1 MSSPAPPPAKQYL
14 AGILDRK
21 RVEIRRRRRHGAAAP
36 AGTVESRGS
45 SAIAALRR
53 PLGGPPRVIAEV
65 KFQSPSR
72 GQIRR
77 RVAREAVRV
86 ARQYEEAGAA
96 AVSVLADRV
105 GFGGCALDVR
115 RVAAA
120 IEAPVLFKEFV
131 LDECQVELARTVGAS
146 LVLLLVRA
154 LTATRLRELTVAI
167 RGAGMEPVVEAA
179 NADEVASAL
188 DVDAQI
194 IGVNARDLST
204 FTVDPAAARRA
215 LEGIPAG
222 RVAVYMSGVKD
233 RPSFDAVAA
242 GRADAVLIGEGLMRA
257 EVPGDALRA
266 LWGREVA

>member
-1 MSSPAPPPAKQYL
+1 MTSPDAPKAKQYL

-21 RVEIRRRRRHGAAAP
+21 RVEVRRRQRHAAAVP
-36 AGTVESRGS
+36 AGTVEPRGG
-45 SAIAALRR
+45 SALAALRR
-53 PLGGPPRVIAEV
+53 PPGGPPRVIAEV
-65 KFQSPSR
+65 KFRSPSR
-72 GQIRR
+72 GQIHR
-77 RVAREAVRV
+77 RVPGEAVRV
-86 ARQYEEAGAA
+86 ARQYEQAGVA

-105 GFGGCALDVR
+105 GFGGGALDVR

-131 LDECQVELARTVGAS
+131 LDECQVELARSVGAS

-154 LTATRLRELTVAI
+154 LSEPRLRELTHAI
-167 RGAGMEPVVEAA
+167 RAAGMEPVVEAA
-179 NADEVASAL
+179 NAVEVATAL
-188 DVDAQI
+188 AVDAQI

-204 FTVDPAAARRA
+204 FTVDPAAARLA
-215 LEGIPAG
+215 LEGIPEG

-233 RPSFDAVAA
+233 RPSFDAIAA

-266 LWGREVA
+266 LLGSP